1 MASKFIAK
9 YPVPDEFPDIL
20 HDFARE
26 VLRDQPDDIY
36 EYGAQYFKA
45 LYNVS
50 EQIRKHFAKIKQ
62 DMGSFPIPIYEGNT
76 YNISYGF
83 QQVNLNFF
91 FFIGN

>member
-26 VLRDQPDDIY
+26 VLRDQPEDIY

-50 EQIRKHFAKIKQ
+50 SYSKIHTQSCKTQANAKPLRRILRGKK
-62 DMGSFPIPIYEGNT
+62 P
-76 YNISYGF
+76 SY
-83 QQVNLNFF
+83 QL
-91 FFIGN
+91 

>member
-50 EQIRKHFAKIKQ
+50 SQICVHFAENQRDIW
-62 DMGSFPIPIYEGNT
+62 SFAHP
-76 YNISYGF
+76 
-83 QQVNLNFF
+83 NLR
-91 FFIGN
+91 GKHLQYQL

>member
-9 YPVPDEFPDIL
+9 YPVPEEFPDIL

-36 EYGAQYFKA
+36 EYGAEYFKA

-50 EQIRKHFAKIKQ
+50 SQIC
-62 DMGSFPIPIYEGNT
+62 
-76 YNISYGF
+76 
-83 QQVNLNFF
+83 
-91 FFIGN
+91 

>member
-26 VLRDQPDDIY
+26 VLRDQPEDIY

-50 EQIRKHFAKIKQ
+50 HNSKNHSRGYRSQKIAEGLWWILRGKNHF
-62 DMGSFPIPIYEGNT
+62 
-76 YNISYGF
+76 ISYEIWACDF
-83 QQVNLNFF
+83 ELLFLF
-91 FFIGN
+91 